1 MLHVC
6 LPVHVVHVHVH
17 VILSCTCPGVHV
29 HVYVPA
35 WRRSRALHST
45 AANATLPTVPHIT
58 VRAPQRPKGAA
69 QDVPTSRCCHDYLLL
84 TSHARHSLR
93 LTGRTRYTGT
103 RAHSC
108 GALHLMLTSTLSRG
122 QAPRH
127 ALQHALSRSSAAS
140 CSPTRSPTVRRRG
153 LTRHRRRWRCA
164 HARARVRHNLR
175 PTGRTRYTGT
185 RGLTPSVLSTS
196 CSPSRPLA
204 VRRHVIHTRHRAHV
218 LPWALP

>member
-108 GALHLMLTSTLSRG
+108 GALHVMLSSTLSRG

-127 ALQHALSRSSAAS
+127 ARHHALPWSGPPRTYSPPGAS
-140 CSPTRSPTVRRRG
+140 G
-153 LTRHRRRWRCA
+153 GGG
-164 HARARVRHNLR
+164 ARVPGSEAPLHYHMSKVQLSKQLVVCVSNWLRNLQLR
-175 PTGRTRYTGT
+175 A
-185 RGLTPSVLSTS
+185 LSTS
-196 CSPSRPLA
+196 AAP
-204 VRRHVIHTRHRAHV
+204 VRLIGLRGDHV
-218 LPWALP
+218 